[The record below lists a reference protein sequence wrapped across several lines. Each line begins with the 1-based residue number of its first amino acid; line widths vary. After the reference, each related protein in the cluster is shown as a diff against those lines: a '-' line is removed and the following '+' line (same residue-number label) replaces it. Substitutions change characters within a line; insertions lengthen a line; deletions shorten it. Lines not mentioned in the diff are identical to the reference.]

1 MKIYL
6 KDLIRLCDGK
16 LIQGNEDEVLENF
29 SKDTRT
35 MQKNDIYVGIK
46 GESIEGSIYYEE
58 ALNKGAKGCILN
70 DCIDLNKEV
79 LAKYADKFIV
89 LVKDTVKCLQTLA
102 AYKRDLYDIPVI
114 GITGSVGKTSTKD
127 MVASILSEEYHV
139 LKTEG
144 NYNNE
149 IGLPLTILALKDEN
163 CLVLEMGMDALGDI
177 STLSKIAKPTMGII
191 TNVGTSH
198 IGTLKTRENI
208 LKAKLEILDGMT
220 NKTLIINNDND
231 LLHQYYLENK
241 DKINFIT
248 YGMENESLYMPYDI
262 TNNEFNST
270 YSLNINN
277 EVYHINLNAP
287 GAHFVLNSLGA
298 IAVGMALGLKKEAI
312 INGLNKLSLTKKR
325 MEIFNKKGIILIND
339 AYNASLDS
347 MKAGL
352 NYLHNLKNSRKVAL
366 LGDMLE
372 LGDYSEELHRQVG
385 KCVYDNAIDLLLL
398 VGNEA
403 KYIKVEALKLGFNK
417 ENIYEFKN
425 NEEALNNLLTMLK
438 ENDAL
443 FIKASNGMKFYEI
456 FNSLKEKL

>member
-46 GESIEGSIYYEE
+46 GVSIEGSIYYEE

-70 DCIDLNKEV
+70 DSIDLNKEV

-149 IGLPLTILALKDEN
+149 IGLPLTILSLKDEN
-163 CLVLEMGMDALGDI
+163 CLVLEMGMGALGEI

-191 TNVGTSH
+191 TNIGTSH
-198 IGTLKTRENI
+198 IGVLKTRENI

-231 LLHQYYLENK
+231 LLHQYYLANK
-241 DKINFIT
+241 EKINFIT
-248 YGMENESLYMPYDI
+248 YGMENESLYMPYDV

-352 NYLHNLKNSRKVAL
+352 NYLHNLKNSRKIAL

-403 KYIKVEALKLGFNK
+403 KYIKDEAIKLGFNK

-443 FIKASNGMKFYEI
+443 FIKASNGMHFYEI